1 MTSMDL
7 GGTAASV
14 NRPAHRRATPGERSL
29 LVAVLT
35 AANVLVMVVVA
46 QFVPGYV
53 DSVQT
58 SLARLVVTESSRW
71 DTISKYLAMLGL
83 LLVVE
88 LVVLGWR
95 TSSLH
100 RLVVPSPSARVDI
113 VLAGLVITGYGY
125 ALALLFSGGLST
137 LVTTG
142 AASASARYTVL
153 AIDTPGLRW
162 VVWFLIADFVK
173 YVYHRACHTL
183 QFLWQAH
190 KVHHAAT
197 EFTVLT
203 GNRVHPLEHAGLF
216 ICMAIPLLMTG
227 ATPGVL
233 FGVYVVQ
240 RVIDWLQHS
249 PVNWTYGWFG
259 RWVVFSPIGH
269 RIHHSPLPEHW
280 DKNFGD
286 FLVIWDRLF
295 GTWYDGDVVNDEVG
309 LSTGDWDERGPL
321 DQLLDPGVWA
331 FQDLWRS
338 VRSGSWMATH
348 VLERRESIVPSA
360 RSSAQPVLGTAQRP
374 SVATSTIDDAAV
386 EHPPAGAVGD
396 AGASRSPQCAP
407 SATRASLTAPLWP

>member
-1 MTSMDL
+1 VT
-7 GGTAASV
+7 TAGLVVDGSAPLD
-14 NRPAHRRATPGERSL
+14 RPVHARATPGERVL
-29 LVAVLT
+29 LVTALT
-35 AANVLVMVVVA
+35 AANALVLWMVTL
-46 QFVPGYV
+46 FVPGYV
-53 DSVQT
+53 DGFRRT
-58 SLARLVVTESSRW
+58 LAAVVVTNSSRW
-71 DTISKYLAMLGL
+71 STISRYLLMLGI

-95 TSSLH
+95 PSSLH
-100 RLVVPSPSARVDI
+100 RLVRPSRSARVDI

-125 ALALLFSGGLST
+125 ALAVLFSGGLST
-137 LVTTG
+137 LASTG
-142 AASASARYTVL
+142 AASLSARYTVL
-153 AIDTPGLRW
+153 SIDTPALRW

-173 YVYHRACHTL
+173 YLYHRACHTV

-203 GNRVHPLEHAGLF
+203 GNRIHPLEHAGLY
-216 ICMAIPLLMTG
+216 ICMSVPLLMTG

-233 FGVYVVQ
+233 FGVYVAQ

-249 PVNWTYGWFG
+249 PVDWTYGWFG

-295 GTWYDGDVVNDEVG
+295 GTWYDGDVVNDDVG
-309 LSTGDWDERGPL
+309 LSTGDWDESGPL

-331 FQDLWRS
+331 VKDLWRS
-338 VRSGSWMATH
+338 VRSGSWLATH
-348 VLERRESIVPSA
+348 VLERRREDTLEQLTGENMDGPPRAIRRA
-360 RSSAQPVLGTAQRP
+360 EQP
-374 SVATSTIDDAAV
+374 
-386 EHPPAGAVGD
+386 
-396 AGASRSPQCAP
+396 AP
-407 SATRASLTAPLWP
+407 SRESFTARLWP